1 MNGLECRLV
10 YETHQQFFK
19 FANKIFSDLVK
30 EDKVLIYMDD
40 ILIATKDS
48 KSHVEILTEVF
59 KRLVDNKLELRLDK
73 CEFLQKEIKY
83 LGYIISGE
91 GIKPDSKGMQAV
103 KDFPVPTKTH
113 EVQSFLGLCSY
124 FRRFVKDFSTK
135 AKPLYDLVR
144 KDRKFEFGAKELEC
158 FEILK
163 VNLLEAPI
171 LALYNPKDPT
181 ELHCDAS
188 ALGFG
193 SILMQ
198 KKKDSKFH
206 PVFYFSKRTT
216 DVEAKYHSF
225 ELETLAVVYSLQ
237 RFRIYLQG
245 IQFKIVT
252 DCSALTLALNKK
264 ELCPR
269 TTRWALF
276 LQDYDYTLE
285 HRAGKRMSSRERW
298 VLGQLAY

>member
-1 MNGLECRLV
+1 
-10 YETHQQFFK
+10 
-19 FANKIFSDLVK
+19 
-30 EDKVLIYMDD
+30 
-40 ILIATKDS
+40 
-48 KSHVEILTEVF
+48 
-59 KRLVDNKLELRLDK
+59 
-73 CEFLQKEIKY
+73 
-83 LGYIISGE
+83 
-91 GIKPDSKGMQAV
+91 
-103 KDFPVPTKTH
+103 
-113 EVQSFLGLCSY
+113 
-124 FRRFVKDFSTK
+124 
-135 AKPLYDLVR
+135 
-144 KDRKFEFGAKELEC
+144 
-158 FEILK
+158 
-163 VNLLEAPI
+163 LEAPI

-181 ELHCDAS
+181 ELHCEAS

-193 SILMQ
+193 SILIQ

-225 ELETLAVVYSLQ
+225 ELETVTVVYSLK

-269 TTRWALF
+269 IARWALF

-285 HRAGKRMSSRERW
+285 HRAGKRMQHVGPAPRRSLPGEPKSWSFSKGEQQ
-298 VLGQLAY
+298 GKST